1 MLGLP
6 RVLFPPNVTVW
17 CIPEVKSTVIVE
29 PSDNEDTAAGHLAFA
44 PKFIPAVSA
53 INSSAVSAASDLR
66 KEPESIPSTVAAF
79 TLVTEAPFPEKAVA
93 VNVPFEELKV
103 KLEPDLGAKLP
114 VAAVENKGKQVVSDD
129 SSPTDIV
136 VAIAAVPEV
145 SWFPEVLTPGRF
157 ILADPSK
164 LTPPIFL
171 AVVNV
176 AADPVVF

>member
-53 INSSAVSAASDLR
+53 IKLSAVSAVSDLR

-79 TLVTEAPFPEKAVA
+79 TLVTEAPLPEKAVA
-93 VNVPFEELKV
+93 VKVPFEELKV
-103 KLEPDLGAKLP
+103 RFVPLLAPRLP
-114 VAAVENKGKQVVSDD
+114 VA
-129 SSPTDIV
+129 
-136 VAIAAVPEV
+136 
-145 SWFPEVLTPGRF
+145 
-157 ILADPSK
+157 
-164 LTPPIFL
+164 
-171 AVVNV
+171 
-176 AADPVVF
+176 